1 MSNLLLDSLQVIGKI
16 NKEGFTC
23 NGINISKEI
32 KIIEPLELEVEFSQI
47 SRFITGDIDKVLKL
61 YISQYSQVIECIKS
75 LTEDK
80 VVKEY
85 LEEINISSINS
96 GHYRYV
102 QEKRANLYF
111 IAVQVLKKLDVR
123 LKCRELKIGDI
134 YANLIVNFINSLS
147 VNSIDQDE
155 IFKINLILGDLL
167 NTIRLCERMAIAI
180 LS

>member
-102 QEKRANLYF
+102 QEKR
-111 IAVQVLKKLDVR
+111 R
-123 LKCRELKIGDI
+123 
-134 YANLIVNFINSLS
+134 
-147 VNSIDQDE
+147 
-155 IFKINLILGDLL
+155 
-167 NTIRLCERMAIAI
+167 
-180 LS
+180 